1 MKGIDLPFVFLRS
14 AKKATKVRG
23 KPVNRFHVAW
33 RTACKA
39 AGLEGRL
46 FHDLRWSAA
55 RNMDRTGVSRH
66 VAVQI
71 TGHKTESMYR
81 RYNIVNDADV
91 KAALEKTADYL
102 DSLPMK
108 TREDV
113 QLSPAPVA
121 GDLHV
126 CP

>member
-1 MKGIDLPFVFLRS
+1 
-14 AKKATKVRG
+14 
-23 KPVNRFHVAW
+23 
-33 RTACKA
+33 
-39 AGLEGRL
+39 
-46 FHDLRWSAA
+46 
-55 RNMDRTGVSRH
+55 MDRTGVSRH

-91 KAALEKTADYL
+91 KALEKTADYL

>member
-1 MKGIDLPFVFLRS
+1 
-14 AKKATKVRG
+14 
-23 KPVNRFHVAW
+23 
-33 RTACKA
+33 
-39 AGLEGRL
+39 
-46 FHDLRWSAA
+46 
-55 RNMDRTGVSRH
+55 MDRTGVSRH